1 MVAGILLAG
10 VVPALAAES
19 ETPAPAKTPIELIRE
34 LSKDPNGDL
43 ATLAKALLG
52 KTGGNSLFY
61 FPTPDIDQTPK
72 SVGWNYDDVSFE
84 SSGGMRL
91 HGWFIPTTKKNA
103 KGTVVF
109 SHGNSGAMGYHLGFI
124 TWLIPEG
131 FNVFMFDY
139 RGFGSSTGKPDRRG
153 MVDDVQ
159 AAFRYVKTRRDVD
172 GNKLISFGHSLG
184 GAKSITSLAERPVP
198 GVKAMI
204 SDAGF
209 ASYFEMAEWVAGKVG
224 TDIVTDEL
232 APKDW
237 VSKLAP
243 IPLLIIHGT
252 DDEVVPLVQGK
263 KLFSAAANPKTFFTV
278 EGGRH
283 GDSLW
288 RNNGEYR
295 KKTLAWL
302 SGVMK

>member
-1 MVAGILLAG
+1 MIAGFLLAG
-10 VVPALAAES
+10 VIPALAAES

-43 ATLAKALLG
+43 AALAKSLLG
-52 KTGGNSLFY
+52 KSGGNALFY
-61 FPTPDIDQTPK
+61 FPTPDTDKTPK
-72 SVGWNYDDVSFE
+72 SLGWNFDDISFE
-84 SSGGMRL
+84 STEGTRL
-91 HGWFIPTTKKNA
+91 HGWFIPTTKKKS
-103 KGTVVF
+103 KGTIVF
-109 SHGNSGAMGYHLGFI
+109 SHGNTGAMGYHLGFI

-159 AAFRYVKTRRDVD
+159 AAFRYIKTRADVD
-172 GNKLISFGHSLG
+172 KTRLISFGHSLG
-184 GAKSITSLAERPVP
+184 GAKSIASLGERPVA
-198 GVKAMI
+198 GVRAMI

-224 TDIVTDEL
+224 ADIVTDEL

-237 VSKLAP
+237 VSKVSP
-243 IPLLIIHGT
+243 TPLLIIHGT
-252 DDEVVPLVQGK
+252 KDEIVPLEQGK
-263 KLFSAAANPKTFFTV
+263 TLFAAAAGPKTMFTV

-302 SGVMK
+302 NGVLK